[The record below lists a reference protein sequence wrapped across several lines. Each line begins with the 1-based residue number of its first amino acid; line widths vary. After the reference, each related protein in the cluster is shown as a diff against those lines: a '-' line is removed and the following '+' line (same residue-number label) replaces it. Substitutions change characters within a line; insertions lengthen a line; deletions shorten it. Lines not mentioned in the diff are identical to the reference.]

1 LSHEA
6 AWKAEK
12 LGYPNVKVFAD
23 GFPAWES
30 IPTNYIVVG
39 ASYVKKQI
47 DSKASVA
54 LIDSRP
60 KRTKYDKGHIPGAI
74 SLPDT
79 EFEALK
85 GNLPQ
90 DKSIPLIFYCEGY
103 T

>member
-1 LSHEA
+1 MSHEA

-12 LGYPNVKVFAD
+12 LGYTNVKVFAE
-23 GFPAWES
+23 GFPAWEG
-30 IPTNYIVVG
+30 IATNYIVVE

-47 DSKASVA
+47 DSKSPVV
-54 LIDSRP
+54 LVDSRP
-60 KRTKYDKGHIPGAI
+60 KKTKYDQGHIPGAI
-74 SLPDT
+74 SIPDN

-90 DKSIPLIFYCEGY
+90 DKNTPLIFYCEGY